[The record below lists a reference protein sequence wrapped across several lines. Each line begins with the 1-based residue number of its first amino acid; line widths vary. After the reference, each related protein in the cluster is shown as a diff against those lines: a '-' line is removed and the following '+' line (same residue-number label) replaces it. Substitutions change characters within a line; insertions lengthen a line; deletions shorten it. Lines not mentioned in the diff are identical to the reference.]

1 MRGKTE
7 YAVRHRRQNL
17 LSSSS
22 ERVGHDQVRMFQT
35 RYYAE
40 RYMRW
45 IVNHH
50 GDELADLRLQRRAV
64 GPWETV
70 EVEL

>member
-7 YAVRHRRQNL
+7 YAVRHHRHGQ
-17 LSSSS
+17 
-22 ERVGHDQVRMFQT
+22 HDQVRMFQT

-45 IVNHH
+45 IVDHH

-64 GPWETV
+64 GPWEPV